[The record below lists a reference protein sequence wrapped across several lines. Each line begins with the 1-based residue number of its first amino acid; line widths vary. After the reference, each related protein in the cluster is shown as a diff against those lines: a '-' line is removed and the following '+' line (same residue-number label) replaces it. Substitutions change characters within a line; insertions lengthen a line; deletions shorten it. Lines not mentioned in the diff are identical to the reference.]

1 MVGSG
6 ELASARD
13 GIEQL
18 SRARM
23 RPGELL
29 REAAAVVQQVV
40 PSVAGCLATLDPAT
54 AIITGVAKEG
64 ALAGHNEADAH
75 WAQIEYGGDDPTAMR
90 TLVVRRRTAVGVRNE
105 FGGEAERSLRMAEL
119 LVPQFGFHDEARV
132 VFADSTGA
140 WGSMAMFRGSDDPA
154 FAPDEVDFLAAIA
167 PAMTRGIR
175 SGLLADPVDPD
186 AEPVHGSGVIILD
199 ATDRVVR
206 TTPWAQEQ
214 LARLAPGPV
223 TVDPLTIVHSLVGRV
238 RRSAG
243 DPTAPPAR
251 VRVRATDGSWLVLC
265 ATPLNGGHGED
276 VVVTIEEA
284 RPHDVVDLVAAA
296 FGLTLRERDVVDLVL
311 RGSDTRTIASRLHLS
326 PYTVQDHLKAI
337 FDKAGVASR
346 GQLVAR
352 VYFDHYE
359 PRLAVP

>member
-6 ELASARD
+6 VLDAARHDVELLSSA
-13 GIEQL
+13 GL
-18 SRARM
+18 

-29 REAAAVVQQVV
+29 REAAGVVQRVV

-54 AIITGVAKEG
+54 GIITGVAKEG

-90 TLVVRRRTAVGVRNE
+90 TLVARHRTAVGVRDE
-105 FGGEAERSLRMAEL
+105 YGRDAERSQRMAEL
-119 LVPQFGFHDEARV
+119 LLPQFGFHDEARV
-132 VFADSTGA
+132 VFADATGA
-140 WGSMAMFRGSDDPA
+140 WGSVSIFRGSDDTP
-154 FAPDEVDFLAAIA
+154 FSRDELDFLAAIA

-175 SGLLADPVDPD
+175 AGLLADPVDTD
-186 AEPVHGSGVIILD
+186 TVRVHGSGVIILD
-199 ATDRVVR
+199 VSDRVVR
-206 TTPWAQEQ
+206 STPWAEEQ
-214 LARLAPGPV
+214 LARLVPGPV
-223 TVDPLTIVHSLVGRV
+223 TVDPLTIVHSLVGRA
-238 RRSAG
+238 RRGLG
-243 DPTAPPAR
+243 DPAALPAR
-251 VRVRATDGSWLVLC
+251 VRVRAADGAWLVLC
-265 ATPLNGGHGED
+265 ATPLTGGRGED

-296 FGLTLRERDVVDLVL
+296 FGLTVRERDVVDLVL
-311 RGSDTRTIASRLHLS
+311 RGSDTKAIASRLHVS
-326 PYTVQDHLKAI
+326 PYTVQDHLKAV

-359 PRLAVP
+359 PRLGGP